1 MPEEEVI
8 SASYSWKR
16 DPLLLAYSIMM
27 FLPIL
32 LVFLFYNYYDLVF
45 LVYAGGILFIISFII
60 IWMAGGEF
68 RMRGGA
74 PEGESI
80 VHTTVLVDSGV
91 YSVVRHPQYLGFMLI
106 VLSFVLMS
114 QHWLSVLSGVGG
126 CVLFY
131 FDVRR
136 EEQNNIAKFGDEYR
150 RYMQEVPGLNILIG
164 VFRLLRRRRN
174 KP

>member
-91 YSVVRHPQYLGFMLI
+91 YSVVRH
-106 VLSFVLMS
+106 S
-114 QHWLSVLSGVGG
+114 
-126 CVLFY
+126 C
-131 FDVRR
+131 
-136 EEQNNIAKFGDEYR
+136 
-150 RYMQEVPGLNILIG
+150 
-164 VFRLLRRRRN
+164 
-174 KP
+174 

>member
-1 MPEEEVI
+1 MPEEEAI
-8 SASYSWKR
+8 PASNGWKR
-16 DPLLLAYSIMM
+16 DPLLWAYSIMM

-32 LVFLFYNYYDLVF
+32 MVFLFYNYYNLVF
-45 LVYAGGILFIISFII
+45 LVYAGGILFALSFAI

-68 RMRGGA
+68 RKRGGA

-91 YSVVRHPQYLGFMLI
+91 YAVVRHPQYLGFMLI

-114 QHWLSVLSGVGG
+114 QHWFSVFSGVGG

-131 FDVRR
+131 IDVRR
-136 EEQNNIAKFGDEYR
+136 EEQNNIRKFGDEYR

-164 VFRLLRRRRN
+164 VFRLLRRGKN
-174 KP
+174 QP